1 MNFNALKLLILCIFL
16 SCKTTNPLRPTV
28 SINPHDVIKSPLH
41 LSVNSMGVWHAH
53 EGELGHVQL
62 IDQQGNELATGI
74 LSTSEDWMKSGSIIF
89 QTVLEFNPEKYKK
102 GYLTIHNNPGDG
114 DGSEAGEKLSFKIPV
129 RFEP

>member
-1 MNFNALKLLILCIFL
+1 MNLNALKLLTLCVFQ

-74 LSTSEDWMKSGSIIF
+74 LSTSEDWMKSGSILF
-89 QTVLEFNPEKYKK
+89 QTVLEFNSKENKR
-102 GYLTIHNNPGDG
+102 GYLTIHNYSGVG

>member
-1 MNFNALKLLILCIFL
+1 MNLNALKLLTLCVFQ

-28 SINPHDVIKSPLH
+28 SINPHDVVKSPLH

-74 LSTSEDWMKSGSIIF
+74 LSTSEDWMKSGSILF
-89 QTVLEFNPEKYKK
+89 QTVLEFNSKENKR
-102 GYLTIHNNPGDG
+102 GYLTIHNYSGVG

>member
-1 MNFNALKLLILCIFL
+1 MNLNALKLLTLCVFL

-28 SINPHDVIKSPLH
+28 SINPHEIVKSPLH

-62 IDQQGNELATGI
+62 IDHQGNELATGI
-74 LSTSEDWMKSGSIIF
+74 LSTSEDWMKSGSILF

-114 DGSEAGEKLSFKIPV
+114 DGSEVGEKLSFKIPV

>member
-28 SINPHDVIKSPLH
+28 SINPHDVVKSPLH

-74 LSTSEDWMKSGSIIF
+74 LSTSEDWMKSGSILF

-114 DGSEAGEKLSFKIPV
+114 DCSEAGEKLSFKIPV

>member
-1 MNFNALKLLILCIFL
+1 MNLNALKLLTLCVFL

-28 SINPHDVIKSPLH
+28 SINPHEVVKSPLH

-53 EGELGHVQL
+53 EGELDHVQL
-62 IDQQGNELATGI
+62 IDHQGNELATGI
-74 LSTSEDWMKSGSIIF
+74 LSTSEDWMKSGSILF

>member
-1 MNFNALKLLILCIFL
+1 MNLNALKLLTLCVFQ

-28 SINPHDVIKSPLH
+28 SINPHDVVKSPLH

-74 LSTSEDWMKSGSIIF
+74 LSTSEDWMKSGSILF

>member
-28 SINPHDVIKSPLH
+28 SINPHDVVKSPLH

-74 LSTSEDWMKSGSIIF
+74 LSTSEDWMKSGSILF
-89 QTVLEFNPEKYKK
+89 QTVLEFNSKENKR
-102 GYLTIHNNPGDG
+102 GYLTIHNYSGVG

>member
-1 MNFNALKLLILCIFL
+1 
-16 SCKTTNPLRPTV
+16 
-28 SINPHDVIKSPLH
+28 
-41 LSVNSMGVWHAH
+41 MGVWHAH

>member
-1 MNFNALKLLILCIFL
+1 MNLNALKLLTLCVFL

-28 SINPHDVIKSPLH
+28 SINPHEVVKSPLH

-62 IDQQGNELATGI
+62 IEHQGNELATGI
-74 LSTSEDWMKSGSIIF
+74 LSTSEDWMKSGSILF

-102 GYLTIHNNPGDG
+102 GYLTINNNPGDG
-114 DGSEAGEKLSFKIPV
+114 DGSEAGEKISFKITV

>member
-1 MNFNALKLLILCIFL
+1 
-16 SCKTTNPLRPTV
+16 
-28 SINPHDVIKSPLH
+28 
-41 LSVNSMGVWHAH
+41 MGVWHAH

-62 IDQQGNELATGI
+62 IDHQGNELATGI
-74 LSTSEDWMKSGSIIF
+74 LSTSEDWMKSGSILF

>member
-1 MNFNALKLLILCIFL
+1 MNLNALKLLTLCVFQ

-28 SINPHDVIKSPLH
+28 SINPHDVVKSPLH

-74 LSTSEDWMKSGSIIF
+74 LSASEDWMKSGSILF
-89 QTVLEFNPEKYKK
+89 QTVLEFNSKENKR
-102 GYLTIHNNPGDG
+102 GYLTIHNYSGVG

>member
-28 SINPHDVIKSPLH
+28 SINPHDVVKSPLH

-74 LSTSEDWMKSGSIIF
+74 LSTSEDWMKSGSILLK
-89 QTVLEFNPEKYKK
+89 TVLEFNPEKYKK

>member
-28 SINPHDVIKSPLH
+28 SINPHDVVKSPLH

-74 LSTSEDWMKSGSIIF
+74 LSTSEDWMKSGSILF

>member
-1 MNFNALKLLILCIFL
+1 MNLNALKLLTLCVFL

-28 SINPHDVIKSPLH
+28 NINPHEVVKSPLQ

-62 IDQQGNELATGI
+62 IDQQGNELAIGI
-74 LSTSEDWMKSGSIIF
+74 LSTSEDWMKSGSILF

>member
-74 LSTSEDWMKSGSIIF
+74 LSTSEDWMKSGSILF

>member
-1 MNFNALKLLILCIFL
+1 MNLNALKLLTLCVFL

-28 SINPHDVIKSPLH
+28 SINPHEVVKSTLH

-74 LSTSEDWMKSGSIIF
+74 LSTSEDWMKSGSILF

-114 DGSEAGEKLSFKIPV
+114 DCSEAGEKLSFKIPV

>member
-62 IDQQGNELATGI
+62 IDHQGNELATGI

>member
-1 MNFNALKLLILCIFL
+1 MNFNALKLLILCVFL
-16 SCKTTNPLRPTV
+16 SCKTTNLLRPAV
-28 SINPHDVIKSPLH
+28 SINPHDVVKSPLH

-62 IDQQGNELATGI
+62 LDQQENVLATGI

-89 QTVLEFNPEKYKK
+89 QTVLNFNPKNQKY
-102 GYLTIHNNPGDG
+102 GHLIIHNNPGDG

>member
-16 SCKTTNPLRPTV
+16 SCKTTNPLSPTV
-28 SINPHDVIKSPLH
+28 SINPHDVVKSPLH

-53 EGELGHVQL
+53 EGELGHVQML
-62 IDQQGNELATGI
+62 DQQGNELATGI

>member
-1 MNFNALKLLILCIFL
+1 MNLNALKLLTLCVFQ

-28 SINPHDVIKSPLH
+28 SINPHDVVKSPLH

-74 LSTSEDWMKSGSIIF
+74 LSTSEDWMKSGSILF

-114 DGSEAGEKLSFKIPV
+114 DCSEAGEKLSFKIPV

>member
-16 SCKTTNPLRPTV
+16 SCKKTNPLRPTV
-28 SINPHDVIKSPLH
+28 SINPHDVVKSPLH
-41 LSVNSMGVWHAH
+41 ISVNSMGVWHAH

-62 IDQQGNELATGI
+62 LDQQGNELATGI